1 MPHPKAN
8 TSLKAIAIGLAMAFA
23 ACKEKPTD
31 PDLLYDRAALAE
43 QIANE
48 LVQPGYDSLATR
60 LDGLGQATAAFSA
73 QLDSASLGAAQ
84 TALRNAWEQWNRV
97 SAFEFGPGATHA
109 LRQTMNTF
117 PCDANQV
124 NQNVLAGTWDL
135 NTATNIDAR
144 GFPALDYLLHGLG
157 ATQAEIIAA
166 YTTAASAT
174 QRKAYLLAVVDD
186 LKTNI
191 ATVQTEWDSYAAS
204 FKGLVGTD
212 AGSATSLFLNQLNY
226 DLEVLKNARIGIPL
240 GKTTLGTPVPANVE
254 ARYGGY
260 SAALAK
266 VQLRALHD
274 LYLGKSAA
282 GFDGYGLFEAL
293 DAVEAKYDGQ
303 PLSTAISTQFTAA
316 IAALD
321 AVPDPL
327 DQTVVNAPA
336 SANTAYTE
344 LQRLIVLTKTD
355 MASNLGILITYN
367 DNDGD

>member
-1 MPHPKAN
+1 MVSNPSKINSKMTHPKAN

-60 LDGLGQATAAFSA
+60 LDGLGQATATFST
-73 QLDSASLGAAQ
+73 QLDSASLLAAQ

-157 ATQAEIIAA
+157 ATQSEIIAA
-166 YTTAASAT
+166 YTTAANAT

-186 LKTNI
+186 LKIQHCHRANGMG
-191 ATVQTEWDSYAAS
+191 
-204 FKGLVGTD
+204 F
-212 AGSATSLFLNQLNY
+212 LFGELQGFGGHRCRKRH
-226 DLEVLKNARIGIPL
+226 E
-240 GKTTLGTPVPANVE
+240 PVPQPA
-254 ARYGGY
+254 
-260 SAALAK
+260 
-266 VQLRALHD
+266 QL
-274 LYLGKSAA
+274 
-282 GFDGYGLFEAL
+282 
-293 DAVEAKYDGQ
+293 
-303 PLSTAISTQFTAA
+303 
-316 IAALD
+316 
-321 AVPDPL
+321 
-327 DQTVVNAPA
+327 
-336 SANTAYTE
+336 
-344 LQRLIVLTKTD
+344 
-355 MASNLGILITYN
+355 
-367 DNDGD
+367 